1 MMTAKL
7 LGSLCKRQLG
17 FQHLSMKKLLVWD
30 SNAFGLGSATRVPEQ
45 TTLHVVFVL
54 EGGLEMLLEGLSLL
68 DEGGSGC
75 LVGVKSAEDVHSG
88 RVYDRDVRFEAD
100 VLLLCELYS
109 RNLVR
114 GSSAGSSCLEA
125 VFSDS
130 DSIVEG
136 NKGNGRDLPRAVVGE
151 LLVT

>member
-1 MMTAKL
+1 
-7 LGSLCKRQLG
+7 
-17 FQHLSMKKLLVWD
+17 
-30 SNAFGLGSATRVPEQ
+30 
-45 TTLHVVFVL
+45 
-54 EGGLEMLLEGLSLL
+54 MLLEGLGLL

-88 RVYDRDVRFEAD
+88 CVYDRDVRFEAD

-109 RNLVR
+109 RNLMR
-114 GSSAGSSCLEA
+114 GSPAGSCCLKS

-136 NKGNGRDLPRAVVGE
+136 NKRNGRDLPRAVVGE